1 MYELWGKRA
10 DQILQ
15 RPIFEGLPEARNQGF
30 EHLLG
35 QVYTTGV
42 PFTASERPVQLPRKD
57 GVETVYVNFVY
68 EPFRDGNGGI
78 SGIIAVANDVSEQV
92 RARKRIEESE
102 QELQQRVRARTAE
115 LESQKNLLNSILTN
129 SSNGISVTE
138 MIKDASGNV
147 IDATTILANDAAVR
161 FTGLPKDIYLSKRAT
176 DLDPDIFSK
185 PYGKTCVQ
193 TLATGEPAFI
203 QYFLEVTGRWLELT
217 ISKMD
222 DDHLIHIFTDVTPI
236 KESQLQLEK
245 TVEELRRSNRNL
257 ESLPTPLRTT

>member
-1 MYELWGKRA
+1 
-10 DQILQ
+10 
-15 RPIFEGLPEARNQGF
+15 
-30 EHLLG
+30 
-35 QVYTTGV
+35 
-42 PFTASERPVQLPRKD
+42 
-57 GVETVYVNFVY
+57 
-68 EPFRDGNGGI
+68 
-78 SGIIAVANDVSEQV
+78 V

-222 DDHLIHIFTDVTPI
+222 DNHLIHIFTDVTPI

-257 ESLPTPLRTT
+257 EEFAHAASHDLKEPIRKVHLFSNMLKQSFPSLDGEQQRLFDALKMPRSACAC